1 MVRIVFHIDVN
12 SAFLSRS
19 AKQVLEQGYKVDI
32 RDIVSVVCVQ
42 ETRKGIVMASS
53 APAKKIW
60 IKAPMRI
67 ADARKIFP
75 WVKIAPPDYKY
86 YKKCSDEMM
95 NILKSKFRLFQ
106 QFSIDECFVEY
117 TEDMQREYWD
127 PVDVANQI
135 REYIKRKCG
144 FTVNV
149 WVWNNKFLA
158 KMASDMKKPNGLTI
172 IRKKD
177 SRKMLSPLPID
188 SFFGIGKKTAP
199 RLKELGINTIGDLI
213 NRIDEDDNATKEVFG
228 KFYYVIKD
236 WIDGKGGDEINTE
249 PWDPK
254 SVGHSTTLFS
264 DALSVEELEKPLKE
278 LSEEVSRDAKREGKK
293 GKTVQLVLKDNEF
306 KIINR
311 SKRLGKLSNEFEDIY
326 KIAYEL
332 LKANY
337 DGRPIRLIGVTL
349 QQLQNPKE
357 TYEQLSILDNY
368 EQIKEENETRLLIGD
383 LNRLMHKSVFKTMGD
398 HLKENPNGTKR
409 SRWDVFWILT
419 CWERCF

>member
-1 MVRIVFHIDVN
+1 MSKIILHIDLN
-12 SAFLSRS
+12 AFFVRCEEIKDPS
-19 AKQVLEQGYKVDI
+19 LEGKPVI
-32 RDIVSVVCVQ
+32 IGHNGRGGIVSTCSY
-42 ETRKGIVMASS
+42 A
-53 APAKKIW
+53 
-60 IKAPMRI
+60 
-67 ADARKIFP
+67 ARKYGVHSGMPTYQALLKCKDAILIP
-75 WVKIAPPDYKY
+75 GDYRYYEQKSNEFFAFIKKY
-86 YKKCSDEMM
+86 TTIVEPA
-95 NILKSKFRLFQ
+95 
-106 QFSIDECFVEY
+106 SIDECYADFTNVFKDKSEPIVFLRNLQKELY
-117 TEDMQREYWD
+117 KETKLFCSIG
-127 PVDVANQI
+127 VAPT
-135 REYIKRKCG
+135 R
-144 FTVNV
+144 
-149 WVWNNKFLA
+149 FLA

-177 SRKMLSPLPID
+177 SRNLLSPLPID

-213 NRIDEDDNATKEVFG
+213 NRIDADDNATKEVFG

-357 TYEQLSILDNY
+357 TYEQLSIFDNY

-383 LNRLMHKSVFKTMGD
+383 LNRMMHKSVFKTMGD

-409 SRWDVFWILT
+409 SR
-419 CWERCF
+419 

>member
-1 MVRIVFHIDVN
+1 MSKIILHIDLN
-12 SAFLSRS
+12 AFFVRCEEIKDPS
-19 AKQVLEQGYKVDI
+19 LEGKPVI
-32 RDIVSVVCVQ
+32 IGHNGRGGIVSTCSYAAREYGVHSGMPTYQALLKCKDAILISGDYHYYEQKSNEFFAFIKRFTTLV
-42 ETRKGIVMASS
+42 E
-53 APAKKIW
+53 PA
-60 IKAPMRI
+60 
-67 ADARKIFP
+67 
-75 WVKIAPPDYKY
+75 
-86 YKKCSDEMM
+86 
-95 NILKSKFRLFQ
+95 
-106 QFSIDECFVEY
+106 SIDECYADFTNVLKDKSEPIAFLRNLQKELY
-117 TEDMQREYWD
+117 KETKLFCSIG
-127 PVDVANQI
+127 VAPT
-135 REYIKRKCG
+135 R
-144 FTVNV
+144 
-149 WVWNNKFLA
+149 FLA

-213 NRIDEDDNATKEVFG
+213 NRIDIDDNATKEVFG

-264 DALSVEELEKPLKE
+264 DALSVEELEKPLRS

-326 KIAYEL
+326 KTAFEL

-357 TYEQLSILDNY
+357 IYEQLSIFDNY

-383 LNRLMHKSVFKTMGD
+383 LNRMMHKSVFKTMGD
-398 HLKENPNGTKR
+398 HLKENPNGIKR
-409 SRWDVFWILT
+409 SR
-419 CWERCF
+419 

>member
-1 MVRIVFHIDVN
+1 MSKIILHIDLN
-12 SAFLSRS
+12 AFFVRCEEIKDPS
-19 AKQVLEQGYKVDI
+19 LEGKPVI
-32 RDIVSVVCVQ
+32 IGHNGRGGIVSTCSY
-42 ETRKGIVMASS
+42 A
-53 APAKKIW
+53 
-60 IKAPMRI
+60 
-67 ADARKIFP
+67 ARKYGVHSGMPTYQALLKCKDAILIP
-75 WVKIAPPDYKY
+75 GDYRYYEQKSNEFFAFIKKY
-86 YKKCSDEMM
+86 TTLVEPA
-95 NILKSKFRLFQ
+95 
-106 QFSIDECFVEY
+106 SIDECYADFTNVLKDKSEPIVFLRNLQKELY
-117 TEDMQREYWD
+117 KETKLFCSIG
-127 PVDVANQI
+127 VAPT
-135 REYIKRKCG
+135 R
-144 FTVNV
+144 
-149 WVWNNKFLA
+149 FLA

-213 NRIDEDDNATKEVFG
+213 NRIDVDDNATKEVFG

-236 WIDGKGGDEINTE
+236 WIDGKGGDEISTE

-357 TYEQLSILDNY
+357 TYEQLSIFDNY

-409 SRWDVFWILT
+409 SR
-419 CWERCF
+419 

>member
-1 MVRIVFHIDVN
+1 MSKIILHIDLN
-12 SAFLSRS
+12 AFFVRCEEIKDPS
-19 AKQVLEQGYKVDI
+19 LEGKPVI
-32 RDIVSVVCVQ
+32 IGHNGRGGVVSTCSY
-42 ETRKGIVMASS
+42 A
-53 APAKKIW
+53 
-60 IKAPMRI
+60 
-67 ADARKIFP
+67 ARKYGVHSGIP
-75 WVKIAPPDYKY
+75 TYQALLKCKDAILIPGDYRYYEQKSNEFFAFIKKY
-86 YKKCSDEMM
+86 TTLVEPA
-95 NILKSKFRLFQ
+95 
-106 QFSIDECFVEY
+106 SIDECYADFTNVLKDKSEPIVFLRNLQKELY
-117 TEDMQREYWD
+117 KETKLFCSIG
-127 PVDVANQI
+127 VAPT
-135 REYIKRKCG
+135 R
-144 FTVNV
+144 
-149 WVWNNKFLA
+149 FLA

-177 SRKMLSPLPID
+177 SRKILSPLPID

-213 NRIDEDDNATKEVFG
+213 NRIDVDDNATKEVFG

-249 PWDPK
+249 PYDPK

-357 TYEQLSILDNY
+357 TYEQLSIFDNY

-409 SRWDVFWILT
+409 SR
-419 CWERCF
+419 